1 MNNRDDDFAINSDVV
16 LYNMSLTEMHSGGED
31 GMGETFG
38 MKHGW
43 GWFGWFGWG
52 WCRRIGIYSLLRPY
66 SLLYK

>member
-38 MKHGW
+38 MKHR
-43 GWFGWFGWG
+43 GWF
-52 WCRRIGIYSLLRPY
+52 
-66 SLLYK
+66 